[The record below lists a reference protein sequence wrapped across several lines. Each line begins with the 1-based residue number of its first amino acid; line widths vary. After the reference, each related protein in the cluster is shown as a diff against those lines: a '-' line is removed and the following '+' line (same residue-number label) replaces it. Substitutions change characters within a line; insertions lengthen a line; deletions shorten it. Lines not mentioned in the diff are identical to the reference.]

1 MNDFY
6 KQKVVE
12 AGFALEEKDVTPGMR
27 RVAKIALFGYM
38 YGSYP
43 VEEIMAVRIVDLALT
58 MEGYKKVAK

>member
-12 AGFALEEKDVTPGMR
+12 AGYADSEQGVTPAMR
-27 RVAKIALFGYM
+27 RIAKIALFGYM